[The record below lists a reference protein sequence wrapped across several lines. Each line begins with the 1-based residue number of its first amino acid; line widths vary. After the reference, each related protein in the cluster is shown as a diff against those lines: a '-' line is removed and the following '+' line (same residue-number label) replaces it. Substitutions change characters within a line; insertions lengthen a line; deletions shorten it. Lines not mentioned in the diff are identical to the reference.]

1 MPRVHYL
8 YLLDVHTLR
17 CKTILIVKVCHE
29 KSLRTLIDCR
39 TILDDEIS
47 DPAAGAGGGAG
58 EGTYV
63 KKNPFEKNSRVTTG
77 SGTLCSRCSGWEI
90 VSETYPASERVAVH
104 TYVPLKGASE
114 RGARWLLQ
122 RLVAWVC

>member
-1 MPRVHYL
+1 MRRVYTLYIHLTCCKADVKCRALPRETPL
-8 YLLDVHTLR
+8 YFDRLSYNSRWRDLR
-17 CKTILIVKVCHE
+17 
-29 KSLRTLIDCR
+29 SRSR
-39 TILDDEIS
+39 GS
-47 DPAAGAGGGAG
+47 GRGAW

-63 KKNPFEKNSRVTTG
+63 KKKKNSFEKKNRVTTG
-77 SGTLCSRCSGWEI
+77 SGILCSRCSGWEI